1 MMRDLV
7 RKTLGAAFI
16 LLVIAGFSV
25 PATAQTGG
33 DTEVTVGSPTSPF
46 SQNKQNEPAVAI
58 DAAHPTVLAAG
69 ANDNIDMEACNAGD
83 PTTCP
88 FTPGVGASGISFSF
102 NSGDSWVQPTYQGL
116 SARDCLGP
124 EECEPEVGPIGT
136 LPGYFDAGLVADG
149 DPAVAFGPVPDD
161 EGNFSWGNG
170 SRLYYAN
177 LTSNVPGSQAFKGFE
192 AIAVSRIDG
201 PADSGLTPAIV
212 ANQDNWMSPVIASK
226 QNSALFS
233 DKEQVWA
240 DNAESSAFFGN
251 AYVCYAG
258 FGGAFGGGFTP
269 QPLYVVTSSDG
280 GDTWTQKKVTTSTNN
295 INSPNGFGRSGCT
308 IRTDSEGTVYVF
320 VYQFAFDPDGSA
332 PGTIQMIRS
341 FNGGSTWE
349 RPINLFTILDGC
361 EYVEPSIGRCVMDG
375 VGGARDDLMPDPSVD
390 IANGAPSGDDATD
403 QIVLVTTEQQSLNDE
418 NVLFTTSID
427 GGDIWSPLLDITQA
441 GDRGY
446 YSAPAISPNGTDVWV
461 VYNAFTT
468 PFRESAEGPE
478 NDRQLVGVVLHAD
491 VDEEGDVGS
500 FGEVHRGE
508 SGDARSSSQNNLAAE
523 FLGDYVYAAAT
534 RDYGAA
540 VWNDV
545 RNGED
550 CPAIDEYREELH
562 EEAVA
567 TGARTADPEEPR
579 GAEEFERE
587 HGIEQEE
594 EPEAP
599 AVEVECPDAFGNSDI
614 FGIAIAD
621 PTP

>member
-1 MMRDLV
+1 MRRRSL
-7 RKTLGAAFI
+7 AP
-16 LLVIAGFSV
+16 LLVAALAAIVVAIPQL
-25 PATAQTGG
+25 PAAAQG
-33 DTEVTVGSPTSPF
+33 DVEVTVGSPSSPF

-58 DAAHPTVLAAG
+58 DANNPTVLAAG
-69 ANDNIDMEACNAGD
+69 ANDNIDMEACDAGD

-102 NSGDSWVQPTYQGL
+102 DSGASWFQPEYQGL

-124 EECEPEVGPIGT
+124 DECVPQTGPIGT
-136 LPGYFDAGLVADG
+136 LPGYDTAGLVADG
-149 DPAVAFGPVPDD
+149 DPAVAFGPVPD
-161 EGNFSWGNG
+161 EQGSFSWDNG

-177 LTSNVPGSQAFKGFE
+177 LTSNLPGSQAFKGFE

-201 PADSGLTPAIV
+201 PETGLTQEIV
-212 ANQDNWMSPVIASK
+212 EDQDNWMPPVVASK

-240 DNAESSAFFGN
+240 DNAESSPFFGH

-269 QPLYVVTSSDG
+269 QPLNVLTSTDG
-280 GDTWTQKKVTTSTNN
+280 GDSWTQKKVTTATNN
-295 INSPNGFGRSGCT
+295 IHSINGFGRSGCT
-308 IRTDSEGTVYVF
+308 IRTDSQGTVYVF

-332 PGTIQMIRS
+332 TGIIQMIRS
-341 FNGGSTWE
+341 FNGGATWA
-349 RPINLFTILDGC
+349 RPIDLFPILDGC
-361 EYVEPSIGRCVMDG
+361 EEVEPSIGRCVMDG
-375 VGGARDDLMPDPSVD
+375 VGGARDDLMPVPSVD
-390 IANGAPSGDDATD
+390 IANGAPTGEDATD
-403 QIVLVTTEQQSLNDE
+403 QIVMVTTEQQALNDE
-418 NVLFTTSID
+418 NVLFTTSTN
-427 GGDIWSPLLDITQA
+427 GGDDWTPFVDVTQE

-491 VDEEGDVGS
+491 VDEGGTVGD
-500 FGEVHRGE
+500 FTEVHRGE
-508 SGDARSSSQNNLAAE
+508 SGDARGSSQNNLAAE

-545 RNGED
+545 RLAAD
-550 CPAIDEYREELH
+550 CPAIDEFRQELH
-562 EEAVA
+562 EEAIA
-567 TGARTADPEEPR
+567 TGAPTADPEEPR
-579 GAEEFERE
+579 GAEEFERQ
-587 HGIEQEE
+587 HGKTQEE

-599 AVEVECPDAFGNSDI
+599 NVQLECPAEFGNSDI
-614 FGIAIAD
+614 WGIALAD